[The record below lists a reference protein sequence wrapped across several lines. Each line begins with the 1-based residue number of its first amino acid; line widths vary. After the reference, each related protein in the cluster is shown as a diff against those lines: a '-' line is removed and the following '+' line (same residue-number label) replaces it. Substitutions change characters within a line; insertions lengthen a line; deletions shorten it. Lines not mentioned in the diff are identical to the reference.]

1 MSWNDKLVSVILLV
15 YNSAEQ
21 LPRALASVFAQD
33 YPRLEIIVT
42 DDGSEE
48 FDAEEVSAYIEKH
61 KTPNIEQFSVISSP
75 VNTGTVA
82 NLRRA
87 LAVMHGDYYINFY
100 FEYLID

>member
-48 FDAEEVSAYIEKH
+48 FDAEEFDVE
-61 KTPNIEQFSVISSP
+61 EE
-75 VNTGTVA
+75 
-82 NLRRA
+82 
-87 LAVMHGDYYINFY
+87 LASLFFHGV
-100 FEYLID
+100 